1 MALKLV
7 IATLLLALNLNAQ
20 IVPVLA
26 TNGPALLT
34 TAVATDFPSQTTT
47 TSTNWQSGRFYTNDL
62 SHEIEVACSIT
73 NVMAAVVGFSGME
86 LWVGYTT
93 NSATLLGVGATTT
106 KTLLT
111 GLATTQEMHL
121 RGRVPVGG
129 YFTFTNISSGAGNS
143 VAMRTSSGQY
153 TILP

>member
-1 MALKLV
+1 MALKL
-7 IATLLLALNLNAQ
+7 IITALLLALNLNAQ

-34 TAVATDFPSQTTT
+34 TAAATDFPSQ
-47 TSTNWQSGRFYTNDL
+47 
-62 SHEIEVACSIT
+62 
-73 NVMAAVVGFSGME
+73 
-86 LWVGYTT
+86 
-93 NSATLLGVGATTT
+93 TTT

-129 YFTFTNISSGAGNS
+129 YFTFTNISTGVGNS
-143 VAMRTSSGQY
+143 VAMRTGSGQY